1 MKPLRFGLA
10 LFSVALFS
18 VAFISACGDK
28 REPAAQ
34 GPAGAAPAAAPVP
47 ASSDLGRI
55 RYAGVCLSCH
65 GPKAEGQGPFPKL
78 AGKSAEELADTLK
91 DYRAGKTRGPQSA
104 TMFPFAQVLRDD
116 EIEALARYISS
127 L

>member
-1 MKPLRFGLA
+1 MKPHRLGLA
-10 LFSVALFS
+10 LLCV
-18 VAFISACGDK
+18 VFISACGEK
-28 REPAAQ
+28 REPAVQ
-34 GPAGAAPAAAPVP
+34 APAAAPVA
-47 ASSDLGRI
+47 ASTDLGRI

-78 AGKSAEELADTLK
+78 AGKSAGELAATLK
-91 DYRAGKTRGPQSA
+91 EYRAGKTRGPQSA
-104 TMFPFAQVLRDD
+104 TMFPFAQALRDD

>member
-1 MKPLRFGLA
+1 MKPRRLGLV
-10 LFSVALFS
+10 LLSV
-18 VAFISACGDK
+18 VFISACGDK
-28 REPAAQ
+28 LEPAAQ
-34 GPAGAAPAAAPVP
+34 APASAAPAAAPVA
-47 ASSDLGRI
+47 ASTDLGRI

-78 AGKSAEELADTLK
+78 AGKSAEELAASLK

-104 TMFPFAQVLRDD
+104 TMFPFAQALRDD

>member
-1 MKPLRFGLA
+1 MKPLRFVLA
-10 LFSVALFS
+10 LFSVALI
-18 VAFISACGDK
+18 AACGDK
-28 REPAAQ
+28 REPVAQ
-34 GPAGAAPAAAPVP
+34 APAGAAAAAAPVP

-65 GPKAEGQGPFPKL
+65 GPKAEGQGPFPRL
-78 AGKSAEELADTLK
+78 LGKSTGELASTLK

-104 TMFPFAQVLRDD
+104 TMFPFAQALRDD

>member
-10 LFSVALFS
+10 LLCLAS
-18 VAFISACGDK
+18 ISACGD
-28 REPAAQ
+28 RQEPAARD
-34 GPAGAAPAAAPVP
+34 PASAAPATAPVP

-65 GPKAEGQGPFPKL
+65 GPKGQGQGPFPKL
-78 AGKSAEELADTLK
+78 AGKSAGELAATLR
-91 DYRAGKTRGPQSA
+91 DYRAGKVRGPQSA
-104 TMFPFAQVLRDD
+104 SMIPFAQALRDD